1 MDADELLAK
10 QLKQMEKEKKEK
22 GSKLKTQEKKVT
34 ERNLLGEEGSTLGSV
49 DYSVCRS
56 VCIHVL
62 LARAR

>member
-34 ERNLLGEEGSTLGSV
+34 GKTLPFLKRVVVLVLWIALCV
-49 DYSVCRS
+49 DQCVSMYS
-56 VCIHVL
+56 L
-62 LARAR
+62 